1 MHESTVEKSVVQL
14 LLLWHSIKYIV
25 MQLEYFTFQ
34 YFLNEKKHKDL
45 LVFIFLNFILEELFD
60 TIFYTVYY
68 KNKMQKLRKM
78 TTSGENINSVFS
90 TFV

>member
-1 MHESTVEKSVVQL
+1 
-14 LLLWHSIKYIV
+14 

-34 YFLNEKKHKDL
+34 YFLNEKKKHKDL
-45 LVFIFLNFILEELFD
+45 LVFIFLNVILEELFD